1 MSQPQQ
7 SNATQH
13 NSCNKQS
20 NATIIIDLCPF
31 GLHIKPPQRTGLSG
45 APTLVALTSEE
56 SHYSIVKVTRAH
68 LKLLPPDCT
77 TMLIEVNVNS
87 IHL

>member
-7 SNATQH
+7 SNATPH
-13 NSCNKQS
+13 NPCNKQS

-56 SHYSIVKVTRAH
+56 SHYSIVKVTKAH
-68 LKLLPPDCT
+68 LKSSPSDCS
-77 TMLIEVNVNS
+77 TMLIEVKVNC